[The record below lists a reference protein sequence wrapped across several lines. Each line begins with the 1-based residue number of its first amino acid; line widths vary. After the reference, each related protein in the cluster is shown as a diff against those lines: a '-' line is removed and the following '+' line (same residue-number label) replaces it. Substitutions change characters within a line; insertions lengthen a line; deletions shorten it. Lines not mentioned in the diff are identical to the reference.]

1 MKMMTTQ
8 EWQESISIGI
18 KSLTEN
24 MEKIAE
30 AFLSSQ
36 PVVKENLTT
45 EKPLPKQVVEDV
57 FDNAKFEKGM
67 WLYSFFELFLFTMFA
82 IITFYKIQ
90 MLFGF
95 WFGFA
100 GASTIALVL
109 QLRDKYTMKGDSLGK
124 VSKDANAVTRYW
136 ATLAFVFVV
145 CFAIGNTLISDPA
158 RGEEYKQPNIERQYK
173 NIDSIAPEINSE
185 GYGNSGSSER

>member
-1 MKMMTTQ
+1 MTTQ
-8 EWQESISIGI
+8 EWQESISLGI

-24 MEKIAE
+24 MERIAE
-30 AFLSSQ
+30 AFLSSK
-36 PVVKENLTT
+36 PVVKENVTT
-45 EKPLPKQVVEDV
+45 EKPLPKPVAIED
-57 FDNAKFEKGM
+57 DGLDSSQFEKRM
-67 WLYSFFELFLFTMFA
+67 WLYSIIELFLLTMFA
-82 IITFYKIQ
+82 IISFYKIQ

-100 GASTIALVL
+100 GASTVSLIIL
-109 QLRDKYTMKGDSLGK
+109 LRDKYTLKGDSLGK

-173 NIDSIAPEINSE
+173 NIDSIAPENGDGE
-185 GYGNSGSSER
+185 FGNSGSSER